1 MKFTKRILA
10 VGLVGAMLVTAGCS
24 SKGEVNESKGENSA
38 QTQSIVF
45 AAGEML

>member
-24 SKGEVNESKGENSA
+24 ANGGSESKNSTSS
-38 QTQSIVF
+38 QTQ
-45 AAGEML
+45 